1 MFLFCVTLLTEPL
14 QLATEVNQSMATIL
28 PEKFDHGDF
37 PAWLRQFECCASAN
51 KWNDEDK
58 AVKLPAF
65 LRGVA
70 ATHFHALTDTQKD
83 SYDHL
88 IENLKAALC
97 PAVCKEMFYADFT
110 ARLLHDKE
118 DPAVYLHSLRE
129 LLDKADPTLSAAAK
143 EALLGRQFLT
153 GLPATMKLKLLE
165 HNPTPTLAE
174 MVSIC
179 KQLLAIRLVAGDA
192 PSTPLCAAA
201 ASIEPIPNVA
211 PQFSAVQ
218 ELKTAVKEL
227 QIQQKAVVAALS
239 TKPRPNSKGVRCFFC
254 AEMGH
259 IARNCPYKSH
269 GPSPSSTGQPV
280 GFAKPPQGRRQ
291 AMKCTLCGGQGHYP
305 QQCANNWT
313 LDNVPPNYANSE
325 VSVPLNY

>member
-1 MFLFCVTLLTEPL
+1 
-14 QLATEVNQSMATIL
+14 MATIL

-51 KWNDEDK
+51 AWADEDK
-58 AVKLPAF
+58 ALKLPAF
-65 LRGVA
+65 LRGIA
-70 ATHFHALTDTQKD
+70 ATHFHALTDEQKD
-83 SYDHL
+83 SYSHL

-97 PAVCKEMFYADFT
+97 PAVCKEMFYANFT

-153 GLPATMKLKLLE
+153 GLPTAMRLKLLE
-165 HNPTPTLAE
+165 HNPTPTLPE
-174 MVSIC
+174 MVSFC

-192 PSTPLCAAA
+192 PSPPLCAAA
-201 ASIEPIPNVA
+201 TSSESTLNVA
-211 PQFSAVQ
+211 TPFSAIQ
-218 ELKTAVKEL
+218 DLTTAVKDL

-239 TKPRPNSKGVRCFFC
+239 TNSRPSRSSSQASQGVRCFFC
-254 AEMGH
+254 KELGH
-259 IARNCPYKSH
+259 IARNCSFKVH
-269 GPSPSSTGQPV
+269 GPATKSTGPPA
-280 GFAKPPQGRRQ
+280 GFAHTPQGWRQ
-291 AMKCTLCGGQGHYP
+291 TMKCTLCGGKGHSP

-313 LDNVPPNYANSE
+313 VNNVPSSYASE